1 MSLTLYILSAVL
13 IDRCLGEPQRFHPL
27 VGFGAWANYIEQRLW
42 HANASRFVGLIAL
55 ILAVIPITL
64 LIYGLERFIHADA
77 LIHPV
82 LLYFC
87 IGAKSLK
94 QHSERVF
101 AALDG
106 QDIRQAR
113 HRVALIVSRETAN
126 MDALAVRRA
135 AIESVLENGADAIFA
150 PLFWF
155 IVAGPAGAVFY
166 RLVNTLDA
174 LWGYKNERYN
184 RFGWA
189 AARLDD
195 GLNYLPARLTACS
208 YALLGQTRKA
218 LNSWRRYSTLL
229 ESPNAGPVMSSGAGT
244 LNIKL
249 GGPAVYHGQLK
260 NKPYFGGNNE
270 PADHDIIKANRLID
284 KTLWLWIVL
293 ITSGEALAGTW
304 G

>member
-13 IDRCLGEPQRFHPL
+13 IDRCLGEPKRFHPL
-27 VGFGAWANYIEQRLW
+27 VGFGTWANFLEQRLW
-42 HANASRFVGLIAL
+42 HANTSRFEGLIAL
-55 ILAVIPITL
+55 ILAVFPITL
-64 LIYGLERFIHADA
+64 LVYGLDRIIHADA

-82 LLYFC
+82 ILYFC

-101 AALDG
+101 AALDRY
-106 QDIRQAR
+106 DIVQAR
-113 HRVALIVSRETAN
+113 QQVAMIVSRETVN
-126 MDALAVRRA
+126 MGALAVRRA

-174 LWGYKNERYN
+174 VWGYKNERYN

-218 LNSWRRYSTLL
+218 LRSWHRYSALL

-249 GGPAVYHGQLK
+249 GGPAIYHGQLK
-260 NKPYFGGNNE
+260 NKPYFGGTNE
-270 PADHDIIKANRLID
+270 PADQDIIKANRLID